1 MNFKLKKIIEKVAK
15 DNDLSFEQV
24 KDILDSEFLAVKDIM
39 RQGVHDQPETFK
51 NINLMKLGKIYAKK
65 GVINKM
71 KKNKEKK
78 KNGTI

>member
-15 DNDLSFEQV
+15 DNNLSFEQV